1 MPVLD
6 SLTTEA
12 NRGSS
17 DTFILLMNE
26 SEYEIL
32 HHSHGTLQPIF
43 ILQKHVHSFQ
53 DGINKEQPA
62 EALQWKKNTDNYD
75 ICN

>member
-32 HHSHGTLQPIF
+32 HHSHCTLQPIF
-43 ILQKHVHSFQ
+43 ILQKHVQSF
-53 DGINKEQPA
+53 
-62 EALQWKKNTDNYD
+62 
-75 ICN
+75 